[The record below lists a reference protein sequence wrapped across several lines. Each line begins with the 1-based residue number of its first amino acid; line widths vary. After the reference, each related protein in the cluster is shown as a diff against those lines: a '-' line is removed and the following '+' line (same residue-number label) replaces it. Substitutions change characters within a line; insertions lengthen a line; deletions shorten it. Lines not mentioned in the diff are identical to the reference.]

1 MTKACVVLTT
11 IFDPVVLED
20 YYRNFEK
27 FGRLD
32 QVEVIVIPDRKT
44 PAAAFERAKEL
55 TRRGL
60 RTECPTLEEQEQ
72 FLAKLGLPGEFIPYN
87 SDNRRNIGYLMA
99 LERDCDFVISLDDD
113 NYARDG
119 EDVFQEHAV
128 VTGPAATH
136 EVLEAAAGFYN
147 ICSLLRFEQNKRDV
161 FPRGYPFSARHV
173 QNPVSTQ
180 TVSGPIHLNAGLW
193 LLDPDVEALTWLV
206 LNPHVAA
213 WSGEARVLGRHTW
226 SPVNTQN
233 TALRREA
240 VAAYYFLRMGYPIG
254 GTAID
259 RYGDIF
265 SGYFV
270 QACVKHLGGLVR
282 VGSPVAEHRRNAH
295 NYMKDAI
302 MEWGAILVLE
312 ELLPWLRE
320 RKLSGSDWVEAYRS
334 LSAGLEDLAAGWQG
348 PVWKE
353 HAADYLRR
361 TASDMKQ
368 WAGAC
373 ETIGGSGTGQVNTPG
388 GRHA

>member
-1 MTKACVVLTT
+1 MSKACVVLTT
-11 IFDPVVLED
+11 IFDPVVLEA

-32 QVEVIVIPDRKT
+32 QVEIIVIPDRKT
-44 PAAAFERAKEL
+44 PGAAWERCREVA
-55 TRRGL
+55 RRGL
-60 RTECPTLEEQEQ
+60 RASCPTLDEQEQ
-72 FLAKLGLPGEFIPYN
+72 FLAKLGLPSEFIPYN
-87 SDNRRNIGYLMA
+87 SDNRRNIGYLMT

-113 NYARDG
+113 NYARDD
-119 EDVFQEHAV
+119 EDVFQEHGV
-128 VTGPAATH
+128 VTAPAAAH
-136 EVLEAAAGFYN
+136 QVLESAAGFSN
-147 ICSLLRFEQNKRDV
+147 ICELLEFKDGKHGV
-161 FPRGYPFSARHV
+161 FPRGYPFFARHV
-173 QNPVSTQ
+173 ENPAATQ
-180 TVSGPIHLNAGLW
+180 TVTAPIHVNAGLW

-206 LNPHVAA
+206 MDPHVAA
-213 WSGEARVLGRHTW
+213 WSGRNAVLGRNTW

-240 VAAYYFLRMGYPIG
+240 MPGYYFLRMGYPIG

-282 VGSPVAEHRRNAH
+282 VGTPVAEHRRNSH

-320 RKLSGSDWVEAYRS
+320 RKLSGSNWIETYRS
-334 LSAGLEDLAAGWQG
+334 LSAGLEELSSQWQG
-348 PVWKE
+348 PAWKE
-353 HAADYLRR
+353 HAAGYLRQI
-361 TASDMKQ
+361 ASDMNR
-368 WAGAC
+368 WADACQALGA
-373 ETIGGSGTGQVNTPG
+373 
-388 GRHA
+388 A

>member
-1 MTKACVVLTT
+1 MSKACIVLTT
-11 IFDPVVLED
+11 IFDPAVLEA

-32 QVEVIVIPDRKT
+32 DVEAIVIPDRKT
-44 PAAAFERAKEL
+44 PAAAWERCSEL

-60 RTECPTLEEQEQ
+60 RAECPGLDEQEQ
-72 FLAKLGLPGEFIPYN
+72 YLARLGLPGEFIPYN

-113 NYARDG
+113 NYARED
-119 EDVFQEHAV
+119 EDVFEEHAV
-128 VTGPAATH
+128 VTAPAAQH
-136 EVLEAAAGFYN
+136 EVVEAASGYYN
-147 ICSLLRFEQNKRDV
+147 ICELLQFEKDKRDV

-173 QNPVSTQ
+173 ENPVSMK
-180 TVSGPIHLNAGLW
+180 TVSGAIHVNAGLW

-206 LNPHVAA
+206 LNPHATA
-213 WSGEARVLGRHTW
+213 WSGGARVLGRETW

-233 TALRREA
+233 TSLRREA

-270 QACVKHLGGLVR
+270 QACAKHLGGLVR
-282 VGSPVAEHRRNAH
+282 VGSPVAEHRRNTH

-320 RKLSGSDWVEAYRS
+320 QKLSGSGWVEAYRS
-334 LSAGLEDLAAGWQG
+334 LAARLEELAGTWQG
-348 PVWKE
+348 PAWKE
-353 HAADYLRR
+353 QAADYLRR
-361 TASDMKQ
+361 TAWDMKQ

-373 ETIGGSGTGQVNTPG
+373 ETISGAGRAKGQSSQ
-388 GRHA
+388 A

>member
-11 IFDPVVLED
+11 IFDPVVLEA
-20 YYRNFEK
+20 YYRNFEQ

-32 QVEVIVIPDRKT
+32 QVEVIVIPDKKT
-44 PAAAFERAKEL
+44 PAAAFERCTEL

-60 RTECPTLEEQEQ
+60 RAECPGLDQQEQ
-72 FLAKLGLPGEFIPYN
+72 FLQKLGLPAGFIPYN
-87 SDNRRNIGYLMA
+87 SDNRRNVGYLMA

-128 VTGPAATH
+128 VTAPAATH
-136 EVLEAAAGFYN
+136 QTLEAAAGFYN
-147 ICSLLRFEQNKRDV
+147 ICSLLQFEGDKRYV
-161 FPRGYPFSARHV
+161 FPRGYPFFARHV
-173 QNPVSTQ
+173 ENAISMQSA
-180 TVSGPIHLNAGLW
+180 SGPIHVNAGLW

-206 LNPHVAA
+206 LNPKVAA
-213 WSGEARVLGRHTW
+213 WSGEARVLGRNTW

-233 TALRREA
+233 TALRRDA
-240 VAAYYFLRMGYPIG
+240 VAAYYFLRMGFPIG
-254 GTAID
+254 GSAID

-270 QACVKHLGGLVR
+270 QACAKQLGGLVR
-282 VGSPVAEHRRNAH
+282 VGSPVAEHRRNTH

-302 MEWGAILVLE
+302 AEWGAILVLE

-320 RKLSGSDWVEAYRS
+320 RKLSGSTWVEAYRS
-334 LSAGLEDLAAGWQG
+334 LAAGLEELAGTWQG
-348 PVWKE
+348 PAWKE
-353 HAADYLRR
+353 HAAGYLRQI
-361 TASDMKQ
+361 ASDMNH

-373 ETIGGSGTGQVNTPG
+373 ERIDGAQKG
-388 GRHA
+388 

>member
-11 IFDPVVLED
+11 IFDPVVLEA
-20 YYRNFEK
+20 YYRNFER

-44 PAAAFERAKEL
+44 PAAAWERCSEL

-60 RTECPTLEEQEQ
+60 RAVCPTLDEQEL

-119 EDVFQEHAV
+119 EDVFQEHSV

-136 EVLEAAAGFYN
+136 QVLEAETGFYN
-147 ICSLLRFEQNKRDV
+147 ICTLLQFEKDKRDV
-161 FPRGYPFSARHV
+161 FPRGYPFFARHAENAV
-173 QNPVSTQ
+173 AVRSAT
-180 TVSGPIHLNAGLW
+180 GPIHVNAGLW

-206 LNPHVAA
+206 LNPHVAS
-213 WSGEARVLGRHTW
+213 WKGEASVLGQHTW

-233 TALRREA
+233 TSLRREA
-240 VAAYYFLRMGYPIG
+240 LAAYYFLRMGYPIG

-282 VGSPVAEHRRNAH
+282 VGSPVAEHRRNTH

-312 ELLPWLRE
+312 ELLPWIRE
-320 RKLSGSDWVEAYRS
+320 RKLSGSGWVETYRS
-334 LSAGLEDLAAGWQG
+334 LSAGLEELAGAWQG
-348 PVWKE
+348 PAWKE
-353 HAADYLRR
+353 HAGGYLRR
-361 TASDMKQ
+361 IASDMNQ
-368 WAGAC
+368 WAGVC
-373 ETIGGSGTGQVNTPG
+373 ETISGTRR
-388 GRHA
+388 GR

>member
-1 MTKACVVLTT
+1 MTQACVVLTT
-11 IFDPVVLED
+11 IFDPVVLEA

-32 QVEVIVIPDRKT
+32 QVEVIVIPDKKT
-44 PAAAFERAKEL
+44 PAAAGERCREL

-60 RTECPTLEEQEQ
+60 RAECPSLEEQEL
-72 FLAKLGLPGEFIPYN
+72 FLKKIGLAAEFVPYN
-87 SDNRRNIGYLMA
+87 SDNRRNVGYLMA

-113 NYARDG
+113 NYARDD
-119 EDVFQEHAV
+119 EDVFAEHAV
-128 VTGPAATH
+128 VTAPAAKH
-136 EVLEAAAGFYN
+136 EALEAASGYFN
-147 ICSLLRFEQNKRDV
+147 ICSLLQFEGDKRLV
-161 FPRGYPFSARHV
+161 FPRGYPFAARHV
-173 QNPVSTQ
+173 EN
-180 TVSGPIHLNAGLW
+180 TVSMQAVSGVIHVNAGLW

-206 LNPHVAA
+206 VDPHVKA
-213 WSGEARVLGRHTW
+213 WGGEARVLGRNTW

-233 TALRREA
+233 TALRKEA

-282 VGSPVAEHRRNAH
+282 AGSPVAEHRRNSH
-295 NYMKDAI
+295 SYMKDAI

-312 ELLPWLRE
+312 ELLPWLHE
-320 RKLSGSDWVEAYRS
+320 RKLSGSGWVETYRS
-334 LSAGLEDLAAGWQG
+334 LAAGLEELAGTWQG
-348 PVWKE
+348 PAWKE
-353 HAADYLRR
+353 HAAEYLRR
-361 TASDMKQ
+361 TANDMNQ

-373 ETIGGSGTGQVNTPG
+373 ETISGVRQG
-388 GRHA
+388 A

>member
-11 IFDPVVLED
+11 IFDPVVLEA
-20 YYRNFEK
+20 YYRNFEQ

-44 PAAAFERAKEL
+44 PAAAFERAQEL

-72 FLAKLGLPGEFIPYN
+72 YLARLGLPNEFIPYN

-113 NYARDG
+113 NYAREG

-128 VTGPAATH
+128 VTGAAATH
-136 EVLEAAAGFYN
+136 EVLEAEAGFYN
-147 ICSLLRFEQNKRDV
+147 ICSLLQFDKGKRDV

-173 QNPVSTQ
+173 ENPVRLESA
-180 TVSGPIHLNAGLW
+180 SGPIHVNAGLW
-193 LLDPDVEALTWLV
+193 LLDPDVEALMWLV
-206 LNPHVAA
+206 LNPHVTA
-213 WSGEARVLGRHTW
+213 WSGEARVLGRNTW

-233 TALRREA
+233 TSLRREA
-240 VAAYYFLRMGYPIG
+240 VAAYYFLRMGYPVG

-270 QACVKHLGGLVR
+270 QACAKQLGGFVR
-282 VGSPVAEHRRNAH
+282 VGSPVAEHRRNTH

-320 RKLSGSDWVEAYRS
+320 RKLSGSGWVEAYRS
-334 LSAGLEDLAAGWQG
+334 LSAGLEELAGTWQG
-348 PVWKE
+348 PAWKE
-353 HAADYLRR
+353 HAAGYLRQ

-368 WAGAC
+368 WARAC
-373 ETIGGSGTGQVNTPG
+373 ERISGARPG
-388 GRHA
+388 R

>member
-11 IFDPVVLED
+11 IFDPVVLEA
-20 YYRNFEK
+20 YYRNFER

-32 QVEVIVIPDRKT
+32 QVEVIVIPDKKT
-44 PAAAFERAKEL
+44 PAAAWERCSEL

-60 RTECPTLEEQEQ
+60 RTLCPGMEDQER
-72 FLAKLGLPGEFIPYN
+72 FLARVGLAADFIPYN
-87 SDNRRNIGYLMA
+87 SDNRRNVGYLMA

-113 NYARDG
+113 NYARDE

-128 VTGPAATH
+128 ASGPAATH
-136 EVLEAAAGFYN
+136 QVVESATGFYN
-147 ICSLLRFEQNKRDV
+147 ICSLIEFEAGKRDV
-161 FPRGYPFSARHV
+161 FPRGYPFFARHV
-173 QNPVSTQ
+173 ENPV
-180 TVSGPIHLNAGLW
+180 TVGTVTAPIHVNAGLW

-206 LNPHVAA
+206 VNPHGVS
-213 WSGEARVLGRHTW
+213 WSGKARVLGRSTW

-265 SGYFV
+265 SGYFA

-282 VGSPVAEHRRNAH
+282 VGSPVAEHRRNTH

-312 ELLPWLRE
+312 ELLPWTRE
-320 RKLSGSDWVEAYRS
+320 CKLSGSGWLETYRS
-334 LSAGLEDLAAGWQG
+334 LSAGLEELAGTWQG
-348 PVWKE
+348 PAWKE
-353 HAADYLRR
+353 HAAGYLRQI
-361 TASDMKQ
+361 ASDMNL
-368 WAGAC
+368 WSDACATISGAR
-373 ETIGGSGTGQVNTPG
+373 Q
-388 GRHA
+388 GR